1 VSEIAGTIL
10 KYDRQLIHACIGSV
24 DTPMSAGENPD
35 DVKRGLQQTAQ
46 KRRAQPIEIANVIA
60 FLLSDE
66 ASFVTGAVYN
76 VDGGWLC

>member
-1 VSEIAGTIL
+1 
-10 KYDRQLIHACIGSV
+10 
-24 DTPMSAGENPD
+24 MSAGENPD